1 MIVNEIYI
9 IRVVV
14 GDDHGQDYFQF
25 TMTILFVMTSGM
37 NHVIISHI
45 SYVLYIKIVLE
56 CIVLYPQGYVAYP

>member
-45 SYVLYIKIVLE
+45 SYVLYIKNSIRLKE
-56 CIVLYPQGYVAYP
+56 PKSKKLGEF